1 MKESILSGKRIMA
14 VNDNPD
20 ILAILEEEI
29 IMAAPNCYID
39 KANHYQRATELLA
52 SFTYDLVILDMML
65 VRVSHLL
72 NLAVNRP
79 SPFPV
84 VMLTAY
90 TLNPETLRCFTE
102 MGVRAYLPK
111 EKLGEI
117 IPFLEAVLKDQNL
130 SIWKRLFANLQR
142 FFNARPRMR
151 FAKPRRYIW
160 GRV

>member
-1 MKESILSGKRIMA
+1 MKESILNGKRIIA

-39 KANHYQRATELLA
+39 KANHYKRATELLA

-65 VRVSHLL
+65 VRISHLL

-84 VMLTAY
+84 VILTAY
-90 TLNPETLRCFTE
+90 TLNPETLRRFTE

-117 IPFLEAVLKDQNL
+117 IPFLEDFLRHEYLPAWVRIFEPL
-130 SIWKRLFANLQR
+130 RG
-142 FFNARPRMR
+142 FFNT
-151 FAKPRRYIW
+151 RRRRTLVEVQ
-160 GRV
+160 G